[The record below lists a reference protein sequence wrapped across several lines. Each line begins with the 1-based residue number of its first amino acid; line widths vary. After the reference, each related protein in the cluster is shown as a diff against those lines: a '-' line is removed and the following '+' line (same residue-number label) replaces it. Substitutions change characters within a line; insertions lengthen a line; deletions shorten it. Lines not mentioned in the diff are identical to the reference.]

1 MSLLWAATSRHLLRH
16 PAQLALALVGLTL
29 GVASIVAVDIATG
42 SASRAFE
49 LSLAAVSGPATHEIS
64 AGPAGVDEDLY
75 VQLVQRAHVI
85 RLAPIVEGYVTVG
98 DEALQLVGVDPL
110 AAADF
115 SVHPA
120 TGNHRSWAVTAPNLD
135 FEGPAPDEGSLRSW
149 LLGNGAML
157 APATLA
163 GLGLKPGDALRG
175 DVGGRPFEG
184 RVMGSLPKR
193 LAGAGALLLTD
204 IATAQEWL
212 GLPGRLSRIDIQAPA
227 GPAAQAELAQLR
239 RQLPPGVTLAPAA
252 RRAQAGL
259 DMTRAFSTNLK
270 ALALLALLV
279 GLFLVYGAMSF
290 AIVQRRHE
298 LGVLRALGV
307 RRWEILRLV
316 VFEVLALSV
325 AGALAGLALGTLIAH
340 GLLHLVTRTIND
352 LYFVLAV
359 NGVSL
364 DPLQVLKALGGALA
378 VALVAALIPALEATG
393 SHPVLAL
400 RRSVLEARA
409 RRIVRLLPWM
419 SAALA
424 VACGALVAA
433 SSRSVPAGFLAL
445 FLVLLAVAALAPAL
459 LAALAGIAARVA
471 GRMTPLGR
479 IALAEVAASLSR
491 TGVAVAALAM
501 AVAAMIGISV
511 MVDSFRESLRDWLA
525 RTLQA
530 DLYVGAPGPGFS
542 RPERWIDPRVAAD
555 LARVP
560 GVAQA
565 VASRRAVV
573 DSPSGPVQVDAMD
586 FSPAMAH
593 GTQLTQ
599 GDPARVWPAFA
610 AGELLLAEPLAYR
623 LNLHAGGQLT
633 LITVSGPRAFRIAGV
648 YREYGN
654 DRGSVRLERSAY
666 RHWWH
671 DDAVSALALYLAP
684 GADRDAVVRA
694 LRAAVARRQALIINS
709 SGEVRA
715 TSMDIFERTFVI
727 TRVLDWLAAAVAAIG
742 LVSAL
747 LAWQLSRAHELALL
761 RAVGLSR
768 LGAALMIEA
777 QAGFMGLVALLAALP
792 AGLLTALLLVEVINR
807 RAFGWRI
814 DLHLHA
820 AQFVNAVLLAAGAAL
835 LAGLYPAWRTGRAAL
850 VADLREE

>member
-1 MSLLWAATSRHLLRH
+1 MRLLWAATSRHLLRH
-16 PAQLALALVGLTL
+16 PAQLALALAGLIL

-42 SASRAFE
+42 SAARAFE

-64 AGPAGVDEDLY
+64 AGSAGVDETLY
-75 VQLVQRAHVI
+75 AQLARQLHVI
-85 RLAPIVEGYVTVG
+85 RLTPIVEGYVTVG

-115 SVHPA
+115 PA
-120 TGNHRSWAVTAPNLD
+120 RETAALAPTAPGVARGVSLD
-135 FEGPAPDEGSLRSW
+135 GDSLRAW
-149 LLGNGAML
+149 FLEDGALL

-163 GLGLKPGDALRG
+163 HLGLAPGAVLRG
-175 DVGGRPFEG
+175 DAGGRAFQG
-184 RVMGSLPKR
+184 RVMGSLPPD
-193 LAGAGALLLTD
+193 LAGTGALLLTD

-212 GLPGRLSRIDIQAPA
+212 GQPGRLSRIDVRVPGGAVA
-227 GPAAQAELAQLR
+227 RAELAALQ

-270 ALALLALLV
+270 ALSLLALLV

-290 AIVQRRHE
+290 AIVQRRRD
-298 LGVLRALGV
+298 LGVLRALGM
-307 RRWEILRLV
+307 RRGEILRLV
-316 VFEVLALSV
+316 VFEVVVLAL
-325 AGALAGLALGTLIAH
+325 AGGAAGLALGTLIAH
-340 GLLHLVTRTIND
+340 ALLHLVTRTIND

-364 DPLQVLKALGGALA
+364 EGWQVFKALGGALA
-378 VALVAALIPALEATG
+378 VALVAALLPALEATG
-393 SHPVLAL
+393 SHPGLAL

-409 RRIVRLLPWM
+409 RRVVRWLPWV
-419 SAALA
+419 SVVLA
-424 VACGALVAA
+424 VACGVLVAG
-433 SSRSVPAGFLAL
+433 SSRSVPAGFGAL

-459 LAALAGIAARVA
+459 LAGLAGLAARAA
-471 GRMTPLGR
+471 GRLTPLGR
-479 IALAEVAASLSR
+479 LALGEVAASLSR

-525 RTLQA
+525 DTLQA
-530 DLYVGAPGPGFS
+530 DLYIGAPGPGFS
-542 RPERWIDPRVAAD
+542 RPERWINPQVAAD

-560 GVAQA
+560 GVARA
-565 VASRRAVV
+565 VASRRAQVG
-573 DSPSGPVQVDAMD
+573 SPSGPVAVDAID
-586 FSPAMAH
+586 FTPDMARA
-593 GTQLTQ
+593 TRLVA
-599 GDPARVWPAFA
+599 GDPARAWPAYA
-610 AGELLLAEPLAYR
+610 AGGLLLAEPLAFR
-623 LNLHAGGQLT
+623 LNLHAGSQLVLT
-633 LITVSGPRAFRIAGV
+633 TADGPHAFQVAGV

-654 DRGSVRLERSAY
+654 DRGSARLDRAVY
-666 RHWWH
+666 RRWWH
-671 DDAVSALALYLAP
+671 DDAVSSLALYLRP
-684 GADRDAVVRA
+684 GVDSSVVVRA
-694 LRAAVARRQALIINS
+694 LRAAVAGRQALIINS

-715 TSMDIFERTFVI
+715 ASMAIFERTFVI

-742 LVSAL
+742 LVSGL
-747 LAWQLSRAHELALL
+747 LAWQLARAHELALL
-761 RAVGLSR
+761 RAAGLTR

-777 QAGFMGLVALLAALP
+777 QAGFMGVVALLAALP

-814 DLHLHA
+814 DLHLHP
-820 AQFVNAVLLAAGAAL
+820 AQFVNAVLLAVGAAL
-835 LAGLYPAWRTGRAAL
+835 LAGLYPAWRSRRTAL